1 MTAIITNIF
10 HPLKSDKP
18 YRVEAIPNTH
28 YLYLRVHKNDLDCNE
43 VDKNKKIQLGAFK
56 PKGND
61 ELSVNWSK
69 HSTPK
74 DSMTNPEVQG
84 VVSFRVLKLRIPELG
99 LQVLHD
105 PWKPPTHP
113 IDNRA
118 HSVIKGLPP
127 KGPSKT
133 RMRVILRDLCE
144 WEIEYNEKK
153 AL

>member
-1 MTAIITNIF
+1 
-10 HPLKSDKP
+10 
-18 YRVEAIPNTH
+18 
-28 YLYLRVHKNDLDCNE
+28 LDCNE
-43 VDKNKKIQLGAFK
+43 TDKNKKIQLGAFK
-56 PKGND
+56 PKGNE

-69 HSTPK
+69 HSTPQ

-84 VVSFRVLKLRIPELG
+84 VISFEVLKLRVQELG

-105 PWKPPTHP
+105 PWKPPINP

-127 KGPSKT
+127 KGPSKI